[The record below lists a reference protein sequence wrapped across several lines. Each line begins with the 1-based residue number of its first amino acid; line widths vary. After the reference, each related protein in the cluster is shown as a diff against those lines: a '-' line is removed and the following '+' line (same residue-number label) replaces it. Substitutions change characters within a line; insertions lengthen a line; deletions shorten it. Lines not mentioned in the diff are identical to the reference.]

1 MMNSC
6 DCEIKNDKTRIRSE
20 EEKKPIIHR
29 LHRLIGQMKGIEKM
43 VEENRYCDDI
53 LIQLAAIDKSIKSL
67 ANIILEQHMH
77 TCLINHVQNGEYEVI
92 DEIVDL
98 FKRFQ

>member
-43 VEENRYCDDI
+43 VEENRYCDD
-53 LIQLAAIDKSIKSL
+53 
-67 ANIILEQHMH
+67 N
-77 TCLINHVQNGEYEVI
+77 
-92 DEIVDL
+92 
-98 FKRFQ
+98 